1 MYMLLRDGAIFD
13 AMGRAMND
21 DALRCDAIWAM
32 ILVND
37 TIAYRVVVL
46 AIVRTIQRR
55 HFSAIISNISIC
67 VSLRD

>member
-32 ILVND
+32 IL

-67 VSLRD
+67 VNLRD